1 MLVVTSSDAGCYC
14 IRPWCSPTEV
24 TPGHLS
30 ERRYSN
36 FTCSDNIHRSCLVTV
51 LDVLLVHC
59 RCLTSHRSGSV
70 FAVASVTGCCFV
82 QCRWAIQHRPM
93 LVLVTSCHSTCHVKS
108 NLYFLARYVIIIITY
123 LYFLFFSFYTVFVR
137 YWIFSTVSHV
147 KILCT
152 VHFGLSEMYF

>member
-1 MLVVTSSDAGCYC
+1 MLAVASSDADARPVRVTLMFAKRCDPS
-14 IRPWCSPTEV
+14 IR
-24 TPGHLS
+24 GHLIQC
-30 ERRYSN
+30 RYSN

-137 YWIFSTVSHV
+137 Y
-147 KILCT
+147 
-152 VHFGLSEMYF
+152 